1 MLDPVIHKMI
11 TYVQNLE
18 EKDLKDKV
26 GLSICHSFNS
36 ILLSR
41 SHNLILSFSF
51 QRLVSIPDL
60 LSAIKLLCMRFQ
72 RELVT
77 VVDDL
82 RLDTLLRM
90 LKTPHFSTKMNS
102 LKEVPAQ
109 DSEALFVFLISS
121 HTVLCFLF
129 SLR

>member
-1 MLDPVIHKMI
+1 M
-11 TYVQNLE
+11 
-18 EKDLKDKV
+18 
-26 GLSICHSFNS
+26 
-36 ILLSR
+36 
-41 SHNLILSFSF
+41 
-51 QRLVSIPDL
+51 SIPDL

-102 LKEVPAQ
+102 LKEVSGSRSAPNPGGGNFSSSKV
-109 DSEALFVFLISS
+109 SELICSP
-121 HTVLCFLF
+121 

>member
-1 MLDPVIHKMI
+1 M
-11 TYVQNLE
+11 
-18 EKDLKDKV
+18 
-26 GLSICHSFNS
+26 
-36 ILLSR
+36 
-41 SHNLILSFSF
+41 
-51 QRLVSIPDL
+51 SIPDL

-102 LKEVPAQ
+102 LKEV
-109 DSEALFVFLISS
+109 SS
-121 HTVLCFLF
+121 YRITTVKSKLDKIIF
-129 SLR
+129 SV

>member
-1 MLDPVIHKMI
+1 MLIIK
-11 TYVQNLE
+11 L
-18 EKDLKDKV
+18 
-26 GLSICHSFNS
+26 
-36 ILLSR
+36 
-41 SHNLILSFSF
+41 F

-72 RELVT
+72 RDLVA

-102 LKEVPAQ
+102 LKEVSCSRNLKKHRFS
-109 DSEALFVFLISS
+109 SEV
-121 HTVLCFLF
+121 
-129 SLR
+129 

>member
-1 MLDPVIHKMI
+1 MYRTWRKR
-11 TYVQNLE
+11 T
-18 EKDLKDKV
+18 LKTRWGSLFV
-26 GLSICHSFNS
+26 SLSIAFCSQDLTTSLF
-36 ILLSR
+36 
-41 SHNLILSFSF
+41 LILSFSF

-102 LKEVPAQ
+102 LKEVAAQ
-109 DSEALFVFLISS
+109 DSKALFVFLISS
-121 HTVLCFLF
+121 HTVLGFLF
-129 SLR
+129 SFR

>member
-1 MLDPVIHKMI
+1 MYFLSPEVSP
-11 TYVQNLE
+11 
-18 EKDLKDKV
+18 DKRRKKLV
-26 GLSICHSFNS
+26 KLFNRLSVCAAP
-36 ILLSR
+36 
-41 SHNLILSFSF
+41 

-102 LKEVPAQ
+102 LKEVGSRGGVPAL
-109 DSEALFVFLISS
+109 AANL
-121 HTVLCFLF
+121 VLL
-129 SLR
+129 SGPREL

>member
-1 MLDPVIHKMI
+1 MLVRHKYVI
-11 TYVQNLE
+11 NE
-18 EKDLKDKV
+18 
-26 GLSICHSFNS
+26 SIV
-36 ILLSR
+36 LPP
-41 SHNLILSFSF
+41 

-72 RELVT
+72 RELVA

-102 LKEVPAQ
+102 LKEVCFTPCCLHHVVYTM
-109 DSEALFVFLISS
+109 LFTPV
-121 HTVLCFLF
+121 VPKLF
-129 SLR
+129 S

>member
-1 MLDPVIHKMI
+1 MLHFFAPSDVV
-11 TYVQNLE
+11 TSLT
-18 EKDLKDKV
+18 
-26 GLSICHSFNS
+26 S
-36 ILLSR
+36 
-41 SHNLILSFSF
+41 SFSSLLR

-102 LKEVPAQ
+102 LKEVRPQ
-109 DSEALFVFLISS
+109 TQPISAV
-121 HTVLCFLF
+121 HK
-129 SLR
+129 

>member
-1 MLDPVIHKMI
+1 M
-11 TYVQNLE
+11 
-18 EKDLKDKV
+18 
-26 GLSICHSFNS
+26 C
-36 ILLSR
+36 
-41 SHNLILSFSF
+41 

-102 LKEVPAQ
+102 LKEVSSSKLAQ
-109 DSEALFVFLISS
+109 SLKSVTISRVSDLICALLSGDEANRGEYRF
-121 HTVLCFLF
+121 
-129 SLR
+129 

>member
-1 MLDPVIHKMI
+1 MS
-11 TYVQNLE
+11 
-18 EKDLKDKV
+18 
-26 GLSICHSFNS
+26 GCH
-36 ILLSR
+36 LPP
-41 SHNLILSFSF
+41 

-102 LKEVPAQ
+102 LKEVTN
-109 DSEALFVFLISS
+109 INYTRC
-121 HTVLCFLF
+121 HVLDIEGLVHDGKCCC
-129 SLR
+129 

>member
-1 MLDPVIHKMI
+1 ML
-11 TYVQNLE
+11 
-18 EKDLKDKV
+18 
-26 GLSICHSFNS
+26 
-36 ILLSR
+36 
-41 SHNLILSFSF
+41 

-102 LKEVPAQ
+102 LKEVSSSISPKP
-109 DSEALFVFLISS
+109 EKTPLFLRGLKVSDLI
-121 HTVLCFLF
+121 
-129 SLR
+129 

>member
-1 MLDPVIHKMI
+1 M
-11 TYVQNLE
+11 
-18 EKDLKDKV
+18 
-26 GLSICHSFNS
+26 
-36 ILLSR
+36 
-41 SHNLILSFSF
+41 F

-72 RELVT
+72 RDLVT

-102 LKEVPAQ
+102 LKEVSSSRAIPKP
-109 DSEALFVFLISS
+109 EKPLFLRGLKVSDLI
-121 HTVLCFLF
+121 
-129 SLR
+129 

>member
-1 MLDPVIHKMI
+1 M
-11 TYVQNLE
+11 
-18 EKDLKDKV
+18 
-26 GLSICHSFNS
+26 
-36 ILLSR
+36 
-41 SHNLILSFSF
+41 
-51 QRLVSIPDL
+51 SIPDL

-102 LKEVPAQ
+102 LKEVSGPISAPNPEKKKNTFQ
-109 DSEALFVFLISS
+109 VQRFLISS
-121 HTVLCFLF
+121 VHLLF
-129 SLR
+129 R

>member
-1 MLDPVIHKMI
+1 M
-11 TYVQNLE
+11 
-18 EKDLKDKV
+18 
-26 GLSICHSFNS
+26 
-36 ILLSR
+36 
-41 SHNLILSFSF
+41 
-51 QRLVSIPDL
+51 SIPDL

-102 LKEVPAQ
+102 LKEVSSPKSAPNPGKKNTFQ
-109 DSEALFVFLISS
+109 VQRFLISS
-121 HTVLCFLF
+121 VHPL
-129 SLR
+129 SGDKAD

>member
-1 MLDPVIHKMI
+1 MI
-11 TYVQNLE
+11 
-18 EKDLKDKV
+18 
-26 GLSICHSFNS
+26 FNS
-36 ILLSR
+36 
-41 SHNLILSFSF
+41 FSLF

-102 LKEVPAQ
+102 LKEVSGPKSAPNP
-109 DSEALFVFLISS
+109 EKKPLFRFQG
-121 HTVLCFLF
+121 F
-129 SLR
+129 